1 MSQARRDE
9 TIAVLNPATEE
20 EIARI
25 PAGTAEDVDRAV
37 TAARAAFDG
46 WAAKSPQER
55 GALLAA
61 VAEGLSERGDELAVT
76 IATELGMPLPLS
88 RLIKVGPYMK
98 SIQL

>member
-1 MSQARRDE
+1 
-9 TIAVLNPATEE
+9 
-20 EIARI
+20 
-25 PAGTAEDVDRAV
+25 
-37 TAARAAFDG
+37 
-46 WAAKSPQER
+46 
-55 GALLAA
+55 